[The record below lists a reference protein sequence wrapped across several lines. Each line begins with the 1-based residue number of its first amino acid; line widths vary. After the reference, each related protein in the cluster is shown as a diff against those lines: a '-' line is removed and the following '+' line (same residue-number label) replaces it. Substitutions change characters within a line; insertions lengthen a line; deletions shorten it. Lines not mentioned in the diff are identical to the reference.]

1 MTMADGDDGSDGDGR
16 RGNWAMAEELGD
28 GDGRGNW
35 RWQWQIIEGTG
46 R

>member
-1 MTMADGDDGSDGDGR
+1 MATDDGSDGDGR

-35 RWQWQIIEGTG
+35 AMAMADNRGN
-46 R
+46 